1 MPKIATIVGAR
12 PQFIKC
18 APVSRELR
26 KYFNEII
33 IHTGQHYDIN
43 MSESFFQELS
53 IPEPDY
59 NLGIGSANHGEQTAK
74 MLIAIE
80 KILIDLKPNI
90 VLIYGDTN
98 STIAGALAASK
109 LHIPVAH
116 VEAGLRSY
124 NRKMPEEINR
134 IVSDKLSKY
143 LFVPTQTA
151 VCNLSKEGQ
160 TKGVYNVGD
169 VMFDSFLFNLNRIK
183 ADEVLKNFQ
192 LNSSEFI
199 LATIHRPQNTDNPV
213 ILKTLIRTLE
223 NLNELI
229 LLPIHPRTRNLM
241 KKFSITG
248 NSKNLMLVDPVSYQE
263 MIVLEKH
270 ARVIIT
276 DSGGVQKEAYF
287 AGIPCIVLR
296 GETEWVELVENGYA
310 KLIGNDFDKLPGLL
324 FEKQSEIHSD
334 SKIFGDGKASQKIAE
349 ILKLGHDYSS
359 AEKDVVTYYH
369 DS

>member
-1 MPKIATIVGAR
+1 MTKICTIVGAR

-18 APVSRELR
+18 APVSREIR
-26 KYFNEII
+26 KNFSEIL
-33 IHTGQHYDIN
+33 IHTGQHYDKN
-43 MSESFFQELS
+43 MSDTFFQELS

-74 MLIAIE
+74 MLVAIE
-80 KILIDLKPNI
+80 NILIDLKPDI

-116 VEAGLRSY
+116 IEAGLRSY
-124 NRKMPEEINR
+124 NRNMPEEINR

-151 VCNLSKEGQ
+151 VNNLVKEGQ
-160 TKGVYNVGD
+160 TDGVYNVGD
-169 VMFDSFLFNLNRIK
+169 VMYDSFLFNLSRIDK
-183 ADEVLKNFQ
+183 DKVLSKFQ
-192 LNSSEFI
+192 LKSKEFI
-199 LATIHRPQNTDNPV
+199 LATVHRPQNTDDPT
-213 ILKTLIRTLE
+213 ILKALISTLE

-229 LLPIHPRTRNLM
+229 LFPIHPRTRNLM
-241 KKFSITG
+241 RNFNIAV
-248 NSKNLMLVDPVSYQE
+248 NSENLRLVEPVSYQE

-287 AGIPCIVLR
+287 AGVPCIVLR
-296 GETEWVELVENGYA
+296 GETEWVELVENGWA
-310 KLIGNDFDKLPGLL
+310 KLIGSDFDKLPGLL
-324 FEKQSEIHSD
+324 FEKQTEIHSD
-334 SKIFGDGKASQKIAE
+334 SRIFGDGNASHKITE
-349 ILKLGHDYSS
+349 ILKSDLL
-359 AEKDVVTYYH
+359 
-369 DS
+369 

>member
-1 MPKIATIVGAR
+1 MPEIATIVGAR

-18 APVSRELR
+18 APVSRKLR

-33 IHTGQHYDIN
+33 IHTGQHYDKN
-43 MSESFFQELS
+43 MSESFFRELS

-59 NLGIGSANHGEQTAK
+59 NLGVGSANHAEQTAK

-80 KILIDLKPNI
+80 KILIDLKPDI

-98 STIAGALAASK
+98 STIASALAASK

-116 VEAGLRSY
+116 VEAGLRSF

-151 VCNLSKEGQ
+151 VNNLSKEGQ
-160 TKGVYNVGD
+160 TDGVYNVGD
-169 VMFDSFLFNLNRIK
+169 VMFDSFLFNLNQIK
-183 ADEVLKNFQ
+183 ADEVLKKFQ
-192 LNSSEFI
+192 LDSNEFI
-199 LATIHRPQNTDNPV
+199 LVTIHRPQNTDNPT
-213 ILKTLIRTLE
+213 ILKTLISTLE

-241 KKFSITG
+241 RKFNIAV
-248 NSKNLMLVDPVSYQE
+248 NSNKLKLIEPVLYQE

-270 ARVIIT
+270 ARAIIT
-276 DSGGVQKEAYF
+276 DSGGVQKEAFF
-287 AGIPCIVLR
+287 ARVPCLVIR
-296 GETEWVELVENGYA
+296 GETEWVELVENGWA
-310 KLIGNDFDKLPGLL
+310 HLIGNNFELIPKKLRELRSFDYNQD
-324 FEKQSEIHSD
+324 EV
-334 SKIFGDGKASQKIAE
+334 FGDGNASGKIAE
-349 ILKLGHDYSS
+349 ILK
-359 AEKDVVTYYH
+359 TYFL
-369 DS
+369 

>member
-1 MPKIATIVGAR
+1 MPEIATIVGAR

-18 APVSRELR
+18 APVSRKLR

-33 IHTGQHYDIN
+33 IHTGQHYDKN
-43 MSESFFQELS
+43 MSESFFRELS

-59 NLGIGSANHGEQTAK
+59 NLGVGSANHGEQTAK

-80 KILIDLKPNI
+80 KILIDLKPDI

-98 STIAGALAASK
+98 STIASALAASK

-116 VEAGLRSY
+116 VEAGLRSF

-151 VCNLSKEGQ
+151 VNNLSKEGQ
-160 TKGVYNVGD
+160 TDGVYNVGD
-169 VMFDSFLFNLNRIK
+169 VMFDSFLFNLNQIK
-183 ADEVLKNFQ
+183 ADEVLKKFQ
-192 LNSSEFI
+192 LDSNEFI
-199 LATIHRPQNTDNPV
+199 LVTIHRPQNTDNPT
-213 ILKTLIRTLE
+213 ILKTLISTLE

-241 KKFSITG
+241 RKFNIAV
-248 NSKNLMLVDPVSYQE
+248 NSNNLKLIEPVLYQE

-270 ARVIIT
+270 ARAIIT
-276 DSGGVQKEAYF
+276 DSGGVQKEAFF
-287 AGIPCIVLR
+287 ARVPCLVIR
-296 GETEWVELVENGYA
+296 GETEWVELVENGWA
-310 KLIGNDFDKLPGLL
+310 HLIGNNFELIPKKLRGLRSFDYNQD
-324 FEKQSEIHSD
+324 EV
-334 SKIFGDGKASQKIAE
+334 FGDGNASGKIAE
-349 ILKLGHDYSS
+349 ILKTDFL
-359 AEKDVVTYYH
+359 
-369 DS
+369 

>member
-1 MPKIATIVGAR
+1 MPEIATIVGAR

-18 APVSRELR
+18 APVSRKLR

-33 IHTGQHYDIN
+33 IHTGQHYDKN
-43 MSESFFQELS
+43 MSESFFRELS

-59 NLGIGSANHGEQTAK
+59 NLGVGSANHGEQTAK

-80 KILIDLKPNI
+80 KILIDLKPDI

-98 STIAGALAASK
+98 STIASALAASK

-116 VEAGLRSY
+116 VEAGLRSF

-151 VCNLSKEGQ
+151 VNNLSKEGQ
-160 TKGVYNVGD
+160 TDGVYNVGD
-169 VMFDSFLFNLNRIK
+169 VMFDSFLFNLNQIK
-183 ADEVLKNFQ
+183 ADEVLKKFQ
-192 LNSSEFI
+192 LDSNEFI
-199 LATIHRPQNTDNPV
+199 LVTIHRPQNTDNPT
-213 ILKTLIRTLE
+213 ILKTLISTLE

-241 KKFSITG
+241 RKFNIAV
-248 NSKNLMLVDPVSYQE
+248 NSNNLKLIEPVLYQE

-270 ARVIIT
+270 ARAIIT
-276 DSGGVQKEAYF
+276 DSGGVQKEAFF
-287 AGIPCIVLR
+287 ARVPCLVIR
-296 GETEWVELVENGYA
+296 GETE
-310 KLIGNDFDKLPGLL
+310 
-324 FEKQSEIHSD
+324 
-334 SKIFGDGKASQKIAE
+334 
-349 ILKLGHDYSS
+349 
-359 AEKDVVTYYH
+359 
-369 DS
+369 

>member
-1 MPKIATIVGAR
+1 LTKSIICTIVGAR

-33 IHTGQHYDIN
+33 IHTGQHYDKN
-43 MSESFFQELS
+43 MSQDFFKELD
-53 IPEPDY
+53 IPEPDF
-59 NLGIGSANHGEQTAK
+59 NLGVGSANHGEQTAK

-80 KILIDLKPNI
+80 KILIDLKPAI

-134 IVSDKLSKY
+134 IVADKLSKY

-169 VMFDSFLFNLNRIK
+169 VMFDSFLFNLDRINV
-183 ADEVLKNFQ
+183 DEILGKFHLDSKNY
-192 LNSSEFI
+192 I
-199 LATIHRPQNTDNPV
+199 LATVHRPQNTDNPA
-213 ILKTLIRTLE
+213 ILKALISTLE

-241 KKFSITG
+241 RKFNITV
-248 NSKNLMLVDPVSYQE
+248 NSKNLKLVEPVSYQE
-263 MIVLEKH
+263 MIALEKH
-270 ARVIIT
+270 AHVIIT

-287 AGIPCIVLR
+287 AGVPCIVLR
-296 GETEWVELVENGYA
+296 GETEWVELVENGWA
-310 KLIGNDFDKLPGLL
+310 VLVGNQFEKLPETITGLL
-324 FEKQSEIHSD
+324 TFKPTAD
-334 SKIFGDGKASQKIAE
+334 KFFGDGHASRKIVE
-349 ILKLGHDYSS
+349 ILKL
-359 AEKDVVTYYH
+359 
-369 DS
+369 